1 MRDVPGRR
9 VPVNGIEI
17 YIEESGAGDTWV
29 VFESGGGAGR
39 TLWDRVVPLLGDIA
53 HTVAYDRAG
62 RGRSGSAGAPQTV
75 DDMAAT
81 LVALVRTLAPERVIL
96 VGHSMGGLIVRRAAE
111 ILAPAGLVLVDPT
124 PEAAPNYDNWAP
136 IAAKTDRILAVQQAL
151 SHVPPLMRMLTR
163 SYGRK
168 FPADSYATMLAEDFT
183 PAGLAATRREIA
195 AVAAAITEF
204 RRRPPQPP
212 KSGVVVISA
221 THAARYQARNLDV
234 MREYQRRYAEQT
246 GAHYEDAVSEHIIP
260 AEQPEQVAAAIRRLV
275 TARHPRSSSGETE
288 RSR

>member
-9 VPVNGIEI
+9 MTVNGNEI
-17 YIEESGAGDTWV
+17 YFEESGTGDTLV

-53 HTVAYDRAG
+53 HMVAYDRAG
-62 RGRSGSAGAPQTV
+62 RGRSGSPAEPQSI

-81 LVALVRTLAPERVIL
+81 LVALVRAHASRRLIL

-111 ILAPAGLVLVDPT
+111 TLSPSGLVLIDPT

-136 IAAKTDRILAVQQAL
+136 TAKKTDRILAVQQAL

-168 FPADSYATMLAEDFT
+168 FPADSYATMLSEDFT
-183 PAGLAATRREIA
+183 PAGLATTRHEIR
-195 AVAAAITEF
+195 AVAGAIDEF
-204 RRRPPQPP
+204 RRRPPEPP
-212 KSGVVVISA
+212 KSAVIVISA
-221 THAARYQARNLDV
+221 IHAARYQARNLDL
-234 MREYQRRYAEQT
+234 MREYQHRYAEQV
-246 GAHYEDAVSEHIIP
+246 GAQYEDAVSEHIIP
-260 AEQPEQVAAAIRRLV
+260 AERPEQVAAAVRRLIN
-275 TARHPRSSSGETE
+275 A
-288 RSR
+288 